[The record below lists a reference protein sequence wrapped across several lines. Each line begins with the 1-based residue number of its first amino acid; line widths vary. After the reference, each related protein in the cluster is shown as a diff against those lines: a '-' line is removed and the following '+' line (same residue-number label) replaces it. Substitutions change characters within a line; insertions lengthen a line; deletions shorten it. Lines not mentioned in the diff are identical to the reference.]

1 MSETLPKIAYPELPL
16 GSGHAVVESLSLQQ
30 ACSLA
35 PAIVEGLIVPAY
47 SARFEAP
54 NSRLPQGSFAATY
67 GNDKAVQRFQD
78 QTIPSVFERG
88 GGYNAIRDLNDAS
101 GLISVLK
108 TLPGDQ
114 VGRRFKGMIGIAEI
128 LTHPAY
134 QRRGYGAATLHAYL
148 KYQGLPQGAGAM
160 LDAFDENEQARANRS
175 VNDWYTDLGFK
186 VERPSGELN
195 LAGGHAL
202 TTHYYVT
209 KRGLTIANIVQRLE
223 ARHPVLLS
231 AIVSR
236 WNNCVS
242 PWQHGQN

>member
-1 MSETLPKIAYPELPL
+1 MVA
-16 GSGHAVVESLSLQQ
+16 ALSLQQ

-54 NSRLPQGSFAATY
+54 NSRLPQGGFAATY

-88 GGYNAIRDLNDAS
+88 GGYNAIRGPNDAS

-108 TLPGDQ
+108 ALPGDQ

-128 LTHPAY
+128 LTHPA

-148 KYQGLPQGAGAM
+148 RVCPR
-160 LDAFDENEQARANRS
+160 EQEQCLMHSTKTNKRANRS